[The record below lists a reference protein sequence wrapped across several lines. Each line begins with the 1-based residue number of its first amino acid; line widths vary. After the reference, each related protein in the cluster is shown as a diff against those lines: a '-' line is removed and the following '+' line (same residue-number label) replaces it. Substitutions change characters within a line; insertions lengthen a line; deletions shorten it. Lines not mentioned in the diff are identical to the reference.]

1 MVWEVVQKMKKQAEN
16 LKCIMILKMTYWSRK
31 KKEVGK
37 LINYLTMFVLMVWA
51 VFKVIFKLFFK

>member
-1 MVWEVVQKMKKQAEN
+1 MKKQAEN